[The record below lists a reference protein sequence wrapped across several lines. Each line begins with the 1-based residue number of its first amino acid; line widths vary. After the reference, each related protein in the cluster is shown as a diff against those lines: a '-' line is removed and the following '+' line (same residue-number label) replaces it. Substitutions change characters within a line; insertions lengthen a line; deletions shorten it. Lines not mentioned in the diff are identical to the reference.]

1 MKKRIL
7 AWICAC
13 TLLALGLAGCGA
25 KSTNGEN
32 EEPKSAVKGYYDVDQ
47 IYRGGADSQSVNI
60 KKVTVEEGA
69 EETKIELQFVS
80 GTETASGGES
90 ALDAPPTYTLRVL
103 PKPYRVELQLKGVGY
118 WDYNVVKGLTE
129 NGLVA
134 GSLRQIPVDTENTVL
149 YFQLNDRPVYK
160 VTEDK
165 GTLTLYLKGTK
176 EKNDVSYH
184 ISVNAFFD
192 FQEGKVPVDIG
203 LAPSL
208 CSDLENATL
217 VSDPYDTKKK
227 AEEELE
233 QIQTW
238 FDQNLPGKTA
248 QVVELSGNQL
258 PDYDNSADLAELE
271 NRPVSRNKDGLGVNY
286 PVALSDGR
294 VLALSQE
301 GRMFVA
307 KPLQLDN
314 DAVNEELY
322 VSNDQG
328 KLEKCLNFEFSTI
341 GRAQFS
347 PGGKRVAFVEQ
358 TSQYN
363 LLYAVDLTDNSLD
376 MISEMGVGNDVASF
390 AWADDDVLYCMSQTD
405 QWQLMKV
412 DLTKEGEDAISVASK
427 QEGSSGNVACLGN
440 DVFFMGYDSEGSDVI
455 FRMNQ
460 KGKVKQ
466 YAKGTDYQISPDG
479 KWMLISEL
487 GNEEEVMETKLVLRD
502 LATNEDREIVA
513 PAQIRNMA
521 WSASSQIIYYDLNRW
536 ENETSFPFELHTY
549 SLIDGT
555 DQKQMDLIPYNSLIP
570 TELDGERLLEANYT
584 KNDQVM
590 PVVYRLTIK

>member
-1 MKKRIL
+1 M
-7 AWICAC
+7 
-13 TLLALGLAGCGA
+13 
-25 KSTNGEN
+25 
-32 EEPKSAVKGYYDVDQ
+32 
-47 IYRGGADSQSVNI
+47 
-60 KKVTVEEGA
+60 
-69 EETKIELQFVS
+69 
-80 GTETASGGES
+80 
-90 ALDAPPTYTLRVL
+90 L

-176 EKNDVSYH
+176 EKNNVSYH

-307 KPLQLDN
+307 KSLQLDN

-405 QWQLMKV
+405 QFWQLMKV

-570 TELDGERLLEANYT
+570 TELDGELLLEANYT